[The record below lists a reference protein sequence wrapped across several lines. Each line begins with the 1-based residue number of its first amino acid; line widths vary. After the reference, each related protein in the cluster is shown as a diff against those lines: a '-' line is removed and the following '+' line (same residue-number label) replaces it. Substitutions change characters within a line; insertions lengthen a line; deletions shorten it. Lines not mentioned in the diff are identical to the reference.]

1 MPGAGAGCGGGW
13 GQWVSGGDMLRQ
25 SLLIIPPRLPDEV
38 TGHYTEYPYPAYS
51 SGERNGDKAYYLH
64 HSECEGGECRAVAR
78 NTTQPRLYH
87 YTLALDLLNMF
98 LYQVQAGSHSHS
110 YSYTQGRQTFQD
122 RFRVLL
128 PGGGTGSVVVGLG
141 EQLNHTNAEV
151 GL

>member
-1 MPGAGAGCGGGW
+1 
-13 GQWVSGGDMLRQ
+13 MLRLVLVLAVVVGWD
-25 SLLIIPPRLPDEV
+25 SGLPDEV

-98 LYQVQAGSHSHS
+98 LYQ
-110 YSYTQGRQTFQD
+110 GRQTFQD